1 MNPIYQNLYTASGEN
16 LKASAVRKLKRLKI
30 LLIAWIL
37 SLVFVIIWFTIS
49 PSAQSSIANLF

>member
-1 MNPIYQNLYTASGEN
+1 MNPIYQNLRAASGEN
-16 LKASAVRKLKRLKI
+16 LKANAVRKLKRLKL

-37 SLVFVIIWFTIS
+37 SLVIVIIWFTIS